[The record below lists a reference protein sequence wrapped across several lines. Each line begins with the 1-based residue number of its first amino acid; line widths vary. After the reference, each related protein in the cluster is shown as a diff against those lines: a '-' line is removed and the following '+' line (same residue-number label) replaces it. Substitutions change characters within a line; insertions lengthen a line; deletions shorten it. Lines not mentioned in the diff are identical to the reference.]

1 MILTSFSLQHRNIT
15 ELSVQELIDCSWG
28 YLNNGCR
35 GGWAWRAFKFV
46 KDHGLA
52 TRLSYGKYLAQ
63 VLCIFRLES
72 NV

>member
-1 MILTSFSLQHRNIT
+1 M
-15 ELSVQELIDCSWG
+15 QELIDCSWG